1 MLMKHVMLNRIIVLI
16 AIAVVFLIGLPLHAQ
31 EADSNN
37 EQLTEKQ
44 ESTWRH
50 FENLVDTIDEVERD
64 LAQARKALVQVEV
77 EAEREQAQAEID
89 QLSQELASLQIAWEM
104 WATGGVD
111 LELFQSADAKQKFDW
126 KDELESVFEPILV
139 ELRRLTERPRKIERL
154 RSEQA
159 HFQLRL
165 NTAETALD
173 NIADYRAQAPSS
185 ELTDAFALLEK
196 RWRKR
201 HDDLQNRLALINF
214 ELDELL
220 SPSVESEQDSIG
232 ALKELF
238 SGRLL
243 NLVLAVLAAVCV
255 YGLVWQGNRLYSRR
269 VMRRNTSPSFFARAI
284 HLVLLMI
291 GTVLAVLAAMV
302 VLYVR
307 GDWILLG
314 LMIIVLVGMAL
325 ALQRFLPSYLS
336 EAKLLL
342 NIGAVRE
349 GERIIYNGLPW
360 KVQALR
366 VYSVLVNPLLTGGRM
381 RVPLSSLTSEVS
393 RPYAQHEPW
402 FPTRENDYVVLA
414 DDTFGRVIMQNPE
427 VVQLRVFGAVTSYS
441 TTGFIDMTP
450 RNLSLD
456 GFSVILRFGID
467 YEHQADV
474 TEAIR
479 ETFESYLTTH
489 LNKHRLG
496 NYLEKVT
503 FEFAEAG
510 ASSLDFIGVFSFDS
524 AAAESYLKLNR
535 LLQKIAVDACNA
547 HGWGIPFNQ
556 MTVHLAGE
564 QNANS

>member
-1 MLMKHVMLNRIIVLI
+1 MTSRFVALLSIVFI
-16 AIAVVFLIGLPLHAQ
+16 CLIGSPLQAQ
-31 EADSNN
+31 ELQTSAG
-37 EQLTEKQ
+37 QLTEKQ
-44 ESTWRH
+44 NNTWRH
-50 FENLVDTIDEVERD
+50 FENLVNTIDEVERD
-64 LAQARKALVQVEV
+64 LDQARKAMVQAEI
-77 EAEREQAQAEID
+77 ESEREQAQLEVD
-89 QLSQELASLQIAWEM
+89 RLSQELASLQVAWEM
-104 WATGGVD
+104 WATGGAD
-111 LELFQSADAKQKFDW
+111 LELFRTTDAKQKFDW

-165 NTAETALD
+165 NAAETAFE
-173 NIADYRAQAPSS
+173 NISSYRAQAPSS
-185 ELTDAFALLEK
+185 DLADAFSVLEK
-196 RWRKR
+196 RWSKR
-201 HDDLQNRLALINF
+201 RDDLQNRLALINF

-220 SPSVESEQDSIG
+220 SPSVESEQNSVE

-255 YGLVWQGNRLYSRR
+255 YGVVWQGNRLYSRR
-269 VMRRNTSPSFFARAI
+269 VMRRSTSPSFFARAI
-284 HLVLLMI
+284 HLVLLMV
-291 GTVLAVLAAMV
+291 GTVLAILAAMT

-314 LMIIVLVGMAL
+314 LMIIILVGMAL
-325 ALQRFLPSYLS
+325 ALQRFLPAYLS

-342 NIGAVRE
+342 NIGSVRE

-366 VYSVLVNPLLTGGRM
+366 VYSVLVNPLLTGGSLRL
-381 RVPLSSLTSEVS
+381 PLSAFTTEVS

-414 DDTFGRVIMQNPE
+414 DDTFGRVIMQSPE
-427 VVQLRVFGAVTSYS
+427 MVQLRVLGAVTSYS
-441 TTGFIDMTP
+441 TSGFLDMNP

-456 GFSVILRFGID
+456 SFAVVLRFGID
-467 YEHQADV
+467 YEHQAEV

-489 LNKHRLG
+489 LKKHRLG

-510 ASSLDFIGVFSFDS
+510 ASSLDFIGIFAFDS
-524 AAAESYLKLNR
+524 AAAESYLQLKR

-556 MTVHLAGE
+556 MTVHLAHEEGN
-564 QNANS
+564 NA

>member
-1 MLMKHVMLNRIIVLI
+1 MILNRFVVVLVT
-16 AIAVVFLIGLPLHAQ
+16 AVVFLIGLPLHAQ

-89 QLSQELASLQIAWEM
+89 LLSQELASLQVAWEM

-165 NTAETALD
+165 NTAATALD

-201 HDDLQNRLALINF
+201 HDDLQSRLALINF

-220 SPSVESEQDSIG
+220 SPSVESEQDSID

-456 GFSVILRFGID
+456 GFSVVLRFGID

-479 ETFESYLTTH
+479 GTFESYLTTH

-564 QNANS
+564 QNSGCL